1 MTTALYETD
10 FYAWTLKQA
19 ELLKQ
24 EDFAELDLNNLIEE
38 IEGMGRS
45 EQRELDNRLT
55 ILLRHLLKLSC
66 LPASN
71 PARGWRS
78 TIREQRYRINRLLA
92 QNPSL
97 RPSVPELIR
106 ENYAEASDMATD
118 DLANDDLAAPSG
130 GRSLGAALPSHCPW
144 TPEQILDLN
153 WLP

>member
-10 FYAWTLKQA
+10 FYAWTMQQA
-19 ELLKQ
+19 ELLKN
-24 EDFAELDLNNLIEE
+24 EDFAEIDLNNLIEE

-45 EQRELDNRLT
+45 EQRELDNRL
-55 ILLRHLLKLSC
+55 IVLLRHLLKLSF
-66 LPASN
+66 LPNSD

-78 TIREQRYRINRLLA
+78 TVREQRYRINRLLA

-97 RPSVPELIR
+97 RPSVPGLIR
-106 ENYAEASDMATD
+106 ENYAEASDLALD
-118 DLANDDLAAPSG
+118 DLANENFAASSG
-130 GRSLGAALPSHCPW
+130 GSPRDAALPLHCPW

>member
-10 FYAWTLKQA
+10 FYAWTMQQA
-19 ELLKQ
+19 ELLKN
-24 EDFAELDLNNLIEE
+24 EDFAEIDLNNLIEE

-55 ILLRHLLKLSC
+55 VLLRHLIKLSC
-66 LPASN
+66 LPNSL

-97 RPSVPELIR
+97 RSAVPDLIS
-106 ENYAEASDMATD
+106 ENYTEASDLAAD
-118 DLANDDLAAPSG
+118 DLANDNLTPD
-130 GRSLGAALPSHCPW
+130 GRYSLGATLPIRCPW

>member
-1 MTTALYETD
+1 MATALYETD
-10 FYAWTLKQA
+10 FYAWTMQQA
-19 ELLKQ
+19 ELLKN
-24 EDFAELDLNNLIEE
+24 EEFAEIDLNHLIEE

-55 ILLRHLLKLSC
+55 VLLRHLLKISC
-66 LPASN
+66 LPDSP

-97 RPSVPELIR
+97 RPSVTALIN
-106 ENYAEASDMATD
+106 ETYAEASDMAAD
-118 DLANDDLAAPSG
+118 DLGNDDLTAAG
-130 GRSLGAALPSHCPW
+130 EYSLRATLPIRCPW

>member
-10 FYAWTLKQA
+10 FFAWTMKQA
-19 ELLKQ
+19 ALLRN
-24 EDFAELDLNNLIEE
+24 EDFAEIDLNHLIEE

-55 ILLRHLLKLSC
+55 VLLRHLLKLSC
-66 LPASN
+66 LPDSP

-97 RPSVPELIR
+97 RPSVPELIS
-106 ENYAEASDMATD
+106 ENYAEASDLATD
-118 DLANDDLAAPSG
+118 DLANDQLIANG
-130 GRSLGAALPSHCPW
+130 GYSASVALPLHCPW
-144 TPEQILDLN
+144 TPEQILALN

>member
-10 FYAWTLKQA
+10 FYAWTMKQA
-19 ELLKQ
+19 ALLRN
-24 EDFAELDLNNLIEE
+24 EDFAEIDLNNLIEE

-55 ILLRHLLKLSC
+55 VLLRHLLKLSC
-66 LPASN
+66 LPNSQ

-97 RPSVPELIR
+97 RPSIPDLIN

-118 DLANDDLAAPSG
+118 DLANDNLTANG
-130 GRSLGAALPSHCPW
+130 GHSLGVALPIVCPW